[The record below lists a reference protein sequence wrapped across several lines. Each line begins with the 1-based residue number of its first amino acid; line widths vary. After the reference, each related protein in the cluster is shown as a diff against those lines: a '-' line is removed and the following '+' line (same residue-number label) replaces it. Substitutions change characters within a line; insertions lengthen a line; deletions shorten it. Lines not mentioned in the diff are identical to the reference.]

1 MHFSYWKIQ
10 RTSKFI
16 PSIMFLKFVASSMT
30 PSLAFVT
37 KIITYT
43 FFICF
48 LLPCRKSGACEA
60 TETSEGSCLHS
71 ASGISAFDTF
81 FFNCDAAAGEQRCGT
96 GRSGVQKREREDRA
110 ATEKTEKWSGA
121 GQVPKMNSLG
131 ADRVHI
137 SQYARKQMQ
146 YRRNTRRIA
155 YLARI

>member
-1 MHFSYWKIQ
+1 MGEGRSADSIPEPLSGEVLKQGVVDAFQLLENSENNQQYDSFACFSVYQ
-10 RTSKFI
+10 L
-16 PSIMFLKFVASSMT
+16 SIL
-30 PSLAFVT
+30 
-37 KIITYT
+37 
-43 FFICF
+43 
-48 LLPCRKSGACEA
+48 
-60 TETSEGSCLHS
+60 
-71 ASGISAFDTF
+71 F
-81 FFNCDAAAGEQRCGT
+81 FFNCDAATGEQRCGT